1 MNIDA
6 LLQGYRDAVTVRRIY
21 GDPVERNGV
30 TVVPAAAV
38 IGGTGGGEDDEGK
51 AGGGFGLLGRPVG
64 AWVIHEGEAT
74 WKPAIDVDRLVL
86 FGFLLGLVLA
96 FRR

>member
-21 GDPVERNGV
+21 GDPVERDGV

-38 IGGTGGGEDDEGK
+38 IGGTGGGEEDGK

-96 FRR
+96 YRR

>member
-38 IGGTGGGEDDEGK
+38 IGGTGGGEEDGK

-96 FRR
+96 YRR

>member
-38 IGGTGGGEDDEGK
+38 IGGTGGGEEDGK